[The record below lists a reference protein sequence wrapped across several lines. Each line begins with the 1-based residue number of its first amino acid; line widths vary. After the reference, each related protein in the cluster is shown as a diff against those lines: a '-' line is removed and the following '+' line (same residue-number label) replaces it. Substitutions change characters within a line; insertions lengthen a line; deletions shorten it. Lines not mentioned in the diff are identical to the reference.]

1 MEVNNLGQGR
11 QLSLNAAV
19 IDNAVIDNNVQQNYN
34 SSENSIDLEIKKIFN
49 DDSNIDKPIT
59 EENVK
64 KAVDKFNSL
73 LEENPTHFEY
83 EIYGKFRD
91 TVIKLVDNNTKKV
104 IKEIPPKN
112 IIDMVDKF
120 CELAGFF
127 VNEKA

>member
-1 MEVNNLGQGR
+1 MEVNSMSQGR
-11 QLSLNAAV
+11 QLSLDAAV
-19 IDNAVIDNNVQQNYN
+19 SGNNIQQKYN
-34 SSENSIDLEIKKIFN
+34 SSGSTIDSEIVKIFKN
-49 DDSNIDKPIT
+49 ENNTDEPVT

-73 LEENPTHFEY
+73 LEGNHAHFEY
-83 EIYGKFRD
+83 EVYGKFKD

-127 VNEKA
+127 VNGKA

>member
-1 MEVNNLGQGR
+1 MEVNSMSQGR
-11 QLSLNAAV
+11 QLSLDAAV
-19 IDNAVIDNNVQQNYN
+19 SDSNVQQNYN
-34 SSENSIDLEIKKIFN
+34 SSGSSIDPEIVKIIN
-49 DDSNIDKPIT
+49 GNNGIDEPVT

-91 TVIKLVDNNTKKV
+91 TVIKLVDNKTKKV

-112 IIDMVDKF
+112 VIDMVAKF

>member
-1 MEVNNLGQGR
+1 MEVNSTSQGR
-11 QLSLNAAV
+11 QLSLDAAV
-19 IDNAVIDNNVQQNYN
+19 SGSNVQQKYN
-34 SSENSIDLEIKKIFN
+34 SSSSTIDPEIAKIFN
-49 DDSNIDKPIT
+49 DEDNTDKPVT

-73 LEENPTHFEY
+73 LEENPAHFEY

-91 TVIKLVDNNTKKV
+91 TLIKLVDDKTKKV

-112 IIDMVDKF
+112 VIDMVAKF

>member
-1 MEVNNLGQGR
+1 MEVNNLSQGR
-11 QLSLNAAV
+11 QLSLDAAA
-19 IDNAVIDNNVQQNYN
+19 DNYMLQNHN
-34 SSENSIDLEIKKIFN
+34 SSVDSINSEIEKIFN
-49 DDSNIDKPIT
+49 GDDNKDRPVT

-73 LEENPTHFEY
+73 LEENPAHFEY

-112 IIDMVDKF
+112 IIDMVEKF

-127 VNEKA
+127 VNEKV